1 MWLELSCMIKPDF
14 LAIALKS
21 QQFSIGKAVVYFP
34 FLPLLDLLLMSASSK
49 PKIKGSS
56 DSIHLEQ
63 NFYQK

>member
-1 MWLELSCMIKPDF
+1 MKPDF
-14 LAIALKS
+14 LAIALNS
-21 QQFSIGKAVVYFP
+21 QQISIGKAVVYFP